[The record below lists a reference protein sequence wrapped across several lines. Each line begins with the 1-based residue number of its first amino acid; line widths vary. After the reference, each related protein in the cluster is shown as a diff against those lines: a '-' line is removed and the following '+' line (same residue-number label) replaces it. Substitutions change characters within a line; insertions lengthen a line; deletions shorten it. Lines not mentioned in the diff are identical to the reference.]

1 MWTSAPSTIEMLE
14 TLPSEANTLEILRS
28 EQCGGRWDYDD
39 QKIIWELDN
48 GITGVLYRTPKDGV
62 GASFGSKDASLI
74 NREVIDRMR
83 FHFKLTSMDHTIS
96 FVFRW

>member
-1 MWTSAPSTIEMLE
+1 VSNVVEDGIMMTK
-14 TLPSEANTLEILRS
+14 
-28 EQCGGRWDYDD
+28 
-39 QKIIWELDN
+39 KIIWELDN